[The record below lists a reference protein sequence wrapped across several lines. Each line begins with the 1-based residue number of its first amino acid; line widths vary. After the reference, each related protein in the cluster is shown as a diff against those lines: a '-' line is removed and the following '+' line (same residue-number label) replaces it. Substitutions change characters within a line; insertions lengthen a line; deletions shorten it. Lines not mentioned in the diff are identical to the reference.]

1 MSYFFKIQFFL
12 FVKIWKKLSYL
23 VAAVPPNRYYT
34 RRKIFREK
42 SYDFHVSPIYIT
54 TTIAIVYATS
64 WETFN
69 VMVVRV
75 DLYVTLLLQT
85 FGANKDISPNNE
97 SVFCEVD
104 LSQCAKKLKNTGR
117 NPLQLG
123 MFQNTYCLWDKYCY
137 FHFHKL
143 DLFIDFSPHCYTCNT
158 CFHWH

>member
-1 MSYFFKIQFFL
+1 MISTCLL
-12 FVKIWKKLSYL
+12 FS
-23 VAAVPPNRYYT
+23 
-34 RRKIFREK
+34 
-42 SYDFHVSPIYIT
+42 T

-69 VMVVRV
+69 VMVVRL

-117 NPLQLG
+117 NYFLTQQREALLQSFAFWNSI
-123 MFQNTYCLWDKYCY
+123 FQTHPSLC
-137 FHFHKL
+137 
-143 DLFIDFSPHCYTCNT
+143 
-158 CFHWH
+158 

>member
-12 FVKIWKKLSYL
+12 LRFEKNL
-23 VAAVPPNRYYT
+23 VIQQQQFLPIDIIPDEKYSG
-34 RRKIFREK
+34 KK
-42 SYDFHVSPIYIT
+42 SYDFHVSPIYST

-104 LSQCAKKLKNTGR
+104 LSQCAKKLKNDGR
-117 NPLQLG
+117 NYFLTRQGEALQSFAIG
-123 MFQNTYCLWDKYCY
+123 NVSKYMRQILQ
-137 FHFHKL
+137 F
-143 DLFIDFSPHCYTCNT
+143 P
-158 CFHWH
+158 

>member
-1 MSYFFKIQFFL
+1 MISTCLL
-12 FVKIWKKLSYL
+12 FS
-23 VAAVPPNRYYT
+23 
-34 RRKIFREK
+34 
-42 SYDFHVSPIYIT
+42 T
-54 TTIAIVYATS
+54 TTSKIAIVYATS

-117 NPLQLG
+117 NYFPNRQGEALQS
-123 MFQNTYCLWDKYCY
+123 FAFWNSISKSCLWGKYCN
-137 FHFHKL
+137 FFVNL
-143 DLFIDFSPHCYTCNT
+143 IFV
-158 CFHWH
+158 

>member
-23 VAAVPPNRYYT
+23 LAAVPPNRYYT

-42 SYDFHVSPIYIT
+42 SYDFHVSPIYST

-104 LSQCAKKLKNTGR
+104 LSQCAKKLENTSRKFFPTRQGSFLSFAFW
-117 NPLQLG
+117 NSI
-123 MFQNTYCLWDKYCY
+123 FK
-137 FHFHKL
+137 KL
-143 DLFIDFSPHCYTCNT
+143 VFGANIATFL
-158 CFHWH
+158 

>member
-1 MSYFFKIQFFL
+1 M
-12 FVKIWKKLSYL
+12 
-23 VAAVPPNRYYT
+23 
-34 RRKIFREK
+34 
-42 SYDFHVSPIYIT
+42 SPIYST

-117 NPLQLG
+117 NYFLTQLG
-123 MFQNTYCLWDKYCY
+123 GPPILCILE
-137 FHFHKL
+137 
-143 DLFIDFSPHCYTCNT
+143 
-158 CFHWH
+158 